1 LPDAVEAMLAE
12 EPSVAA
18 LMPKLGDR
26 REFLDFFGNL
36 QLARSLANELS
47 TMREER
53 PEVLHHSLAAAF
65 CAAAIARRCGLSQ
78 HEVVSATAAGLFHD
92 IGLLRV
98 NPLLLKDQR
107 SIPEHERNFIYA
119 HPLIGYQVL
128 EHDPTWHPLVSRAV
142 LEHHERIDGS
152 GYPRGLAANKLG
164 LLGQLVAVTEL
175 AATLLS
181 HGGKLVS
188 RARIEVILSMNEG
201 KLNHEYTGRLLEM
214 FPVSAET
221 EVSPS
226 ALSKLIAVL
235 VDLSII
241 LMHWQAAAKH
251 IADSPLAGFVDGR
264 VAQLIHGFARI
275 GIDLDHWSTLNTDAT
290 FDAKSF
296 AETEAAAR
304 EGVWQL
310 HAIADEVR
318 RHWAHFTTDSEAV
331 AATVQE
337 WLERVDAMPRN

>member
-1 LPDAVEAMLAE
+1 MLAE
-12 EPSVAA
+12 EPGVSA
-18 LMPKLGDR
+18 LMPELSDR
-26 REFLDFFGNL
+26 RELLNFFGNL
-36 QLARSLANELS
+36 QLARPLANELS

-65 CAAAIARRCGLSQ
+65 CAAAIARGCGLSE
-78 HEVVSATAAGLFHD
+78 HEVISATAAGLFHD
-92 IGLLRV
+92 IGLLHV
-98 NPLLLKDQR
+98 DPALLKDGR
-107 SIPEHERNFIYA
+107 PILEHQRNFIYA
-119 HPLIGYQVL
+119 HPLIGYQIL
-128 EHDPTWHPLVSRAV
+128 EHDPTWHPLISTAV

-152 GYPRGLAANKLG
+152 GYPRGLAADKLG

-175 AATLLS
+175 ATTLLS
-181 HGGKLVS
+181 HGGTLVS
-188 RARIEVILSMNEG
+188 RARIEVILCMNEG

-214 FPVSAET
+214 FPLSAEA

-226 ALSKLIAVL
+226 ELSKLIAVL

-241 LMHWQAAAKH
+241 LMRWQAAAKH
-251 IADSPLAGFVDGR
+251 IADSPLAGFINGR
-264 VAQLIHGFARI
+264 VEHLIRGFARS

-318 RHWAHFTTDSEAV
+318 RHWEHLAAGSEAI
-331 AATVQE
+331 AATVKE
-337 WLERVDAMPRN
+337 WLERIDAMPRN